1 MRRWNFVVGTGLVL
15 LGGLIFLQLFLRAV
29 GIHFHLAWLFW
40 PLVLIGIGV
49 WIIRGTSSREGGAE
63 VTMEDASIS
72 LDGASEA
79 YVRVQHGAGRLSV
92 GSGAPAG
99 LLLQGRFGGGL
110 ESRTSREGGKLSV
123 EMRIRERD
131 ISRFFS
137 AWAGGRHDML
147 EWDFRLG
154 AEIPLAL
161 LLETGADDSRLDL
174 RDLKV
179 RDVTL
184 KTGASSTTIELP
196 VRMPFT
202 RLRINSGAAAVRVR
216 VPEGVAAMIRL
227 KTGLSSV
234 NVDTNRFPRTG
245 DAYKSA
251 DWDGAAYR
259 AEITVETGVGS
270 IEVR

>member
-1 MRRWNFVVGTGLVL
+1 MRRWNFIVGSGLVL

-40 PLVLIGIGV
+40 PLVLIGLGV

-63 VTMEDASIS
+63 VPKEDASIS

-79 YVRVQHGAGRLSV
+79 YVRVHHGAGRLSV
-92 GSGAPAG
+92 GSGTPG
-99 LLLQGRFGGGL
+99 GMLLQGKFGGGL

-131 ISRFFS
+131 VSRFFS

-147 EWDFRLG
+147 DWDFRLN
-154 AEIPLAL
+154 AEVPLAL
-161 LLETGADDSRLDL
+161 LFETGANDSRLDL
-174 RDLKV
+174 RDLQV
-179 RDVTL
+179 RDVTV

-196 VRMPFT
+196 ARVPLS
-202 RLRINSGAAAVRVR
+202 RLHINSGAAAVRVR
-216 VPEGVAAMIRL
+216 VPAGVAAMVRL
-227 KTGLSSV
+227 KAGLSSV
-234 NVDTNRFPRTG
+234 NVDTNRFPRSG

-251 DWDGAAYR
+251 DWDGAAYK

-270 IEVR
+270 IDVS